1 MAASPVTQANVARES
16 MTVRKMYEAIMY
28 RNNNAAANL
37 LMRRSGGPASLPTLL
52 RSIGDR
58 VTRIDDYEGHV
69 TERPLPADSSASR
82 AIIETVRRIISS
94 LCCPSRRDGCGKA
107 GWSATSFVDRGCV
120 PAYPTLRSSA
130 TGPAH
135 VTTSVMILPLPNG
148 QASRPFCWA
157 PTIPTQD

>member
-58 VTRIDDYEGHV
+58 VTRIDDYEGARNR
-69 TERPLPADSSASR
+69 TP
-82 AIIETVRRIISS
+82 
-94 LCCPSRRDGCGKA
+94 PSRRQLGISRDHRNSSPDHLEPVLPIAERRLWESWMECNIVRR
-107 GWSATSFVDRGCV
+107 SRLRG
-120 PAYPTLRSSA
+120 S
-130 TGPAH
+130 
-135 VTTSVMILPLPNG
+135 LPN
-148 QASRPFCWA
+148 
-157 PTIPTQD
+157 T

>member
-16 MTVRKMYEAIMY
+16 TIVRKMYEAIMY

-94 LCCPSRRDGCGKA
+94 PVLPIAERRLWESWMEGNIVRRSR
-107 GWSATSFVDRGCV
+107 
-120 PAYPTLRSSA
+120 LRAS
-130 TGPAH
+130 
-135 VTTSVMILPLPNG
+135 LPN
-148 QASRPFCWA
+148 
-157 PTIPTQD
+157 T

>member
-28 RNNNAAANL
+28 RSNNAAANL

-94 LCCPSRRDGCGKA
+94 PVLPIAERWLWESWMEGNIVRRSR
-107 GWSATSFVDRGCV
+107 
-120 PAYPTLRSSA
+120 LRAS
-130 TGPAH
+130 
-135 VTTSVMILPLPNG
+135 LPN
-148 QASRPFCWA
+148 
-157 PTIPTQD
+157 T